1 MGRGVTEWLLKSGS
15 CSQVAHKL
23 FKLVAAVG
31 IVTEHVETGEPRT
44 EDDGVA
50 RLGGGI
56 SPAHRFLERAAHGM
70 RDVVGSAKSGQRGP
84 RLANEP
90 GVLGSV
96 GNALDEGKEIAPLGP
111 APGDEVNRCR
121 KGGQRGLDGVEVC
134 RRVRAAHRESYVYL
148 ILLTARTDSQDLVEG
163 MEAGADDYLT
173 KPFAFEEL
181 LARVRALL
189 RKREA
194 GSPTKLQVAD
204 LTMDLLTHK
213 VLRAGREIELTS
225 REFALLE
232 YLIRNVETVVTR
244 TMIAEHVWDVNFD
257 TFTNVID
264 VYMSYLRNKIDR
276 DFPDKLIRTVRGR
289 GYVIKG

>member
-1 MGRGVTEWLLKSGS
+1 MMRILIIEDEAKIAAFLKRGLKEEGYAVDMAADGEQGYFLAST
-15 CSQVAHKL
+15 QDYD
-23 FKLVAAVG
+23 LV
-31 IVTEHVETGEPRT
+31 IL
-44 EDDGVA
+44 D
-50 RLGGGI
+50 LM
-56 SPAHRFLERAAHGM
+56 L
-70 RDVVGSAKSGQRGP
+70 
-84 RLANEP
+84 P
-90 GVLGSV
+90 G
-96 GNALDEGKEIAPLGP
+96 
-111 APGDEVNRCR
+111 
-121 KGGQRGLDGVEVC
+121 GLDGLNLC
-134 RRVRAAHRESYVYL
+134 RKLRAEGNEAR
-148 ILLTARTDSQDLVEG
+148 ILVLTARDKVRDKVQGLN
-163 MEAGADDYLT
+163 AGADDYLT

-194 GSPTKLQVAD
+194 GSPTNLQVAD

-213 VLRAGREIELTS
+213 VLRAGREIELTA

-232 YLIRNVETVVTR
+232 YLIRNVGTVVTR

-276 DFPDKLIRTVRGR
+276 AFPDKLIRTLRGR

>member
-1 MGRGVTEWLLKSGS
+1 M
-15 CSQVAHKL
+15 
-23 FKLVAAVG
+23 
-31 IVTEHVETGEPRT
+31 
-44 EDDGVA
+44 
-50 RLGGGI
+50 
-56 SPAHRFLERAAHGM
+56 M
-70 RDVVGSAKSGQRGP
+70 RI
-84 RLANEP
+84 LIIE
-90 GVLGSV
+90 
-96 GNALDEGKEIAPLGP
+96 DEGKIAAFLKRGLKEEGYAVDVAADGEQGYFLASTQDCDLIILDLMLP
-111 APGDEVNRCR
+111 
-121 KGGQRGLDGVEVC
+121 GLDGLNLC
-134 RRVRAAHRESYVYL
+134 RKLRAEGNEAR
-148 ILLTARTDSQDLVEG
+148 ILVLTARDKVREKVQGLN
-163 MEAGADDYLT
+163 AGADDYLT

-213 VLRAGREIELTS
+213 VLRAGREIELTA

-232 YLIRNVETVVTR
+232 YLIRNVGTVITR

-276 DFPDKLIRTVRGR
+276 AFPDKLIRTVRGR

>member
-1 MGRGVTEWLLKSGS
+1 M
-15 CSQVAHKL
+15 
-23 FKLVAAVG
+23 
-31 IVTEHVETGEPRT
+31 
-44 EDDGVA
+44 
-50 RLGGGI
+50 
-56 SPAHRFLERAAHGM
+56 M
-70 RDVVGSAKSGQRGP
+70 RI
-84 RLANEP
+84 LIIE
-90 GVLGSV
+90 
-96 GNALDEGKEIAPLGP
+96 DEGKIAAFLKRGLKEEGYAVDVAADGEQGYFLASTQDCDLIILDLMLP
-111 APGDEVNRCR
+111 
-121 KGGQRGLDGVEVC
+121 GLDGLDLC
-134 RRVRAAHRESYVYL
+134 RKLRAEGNEAR
-148 ILLTARTDSQDLVEG
+148 ILVLTARDKLRDKVQGLN
-163 MEAGADDYLT
+163 AGADDYLT

-181 LARVRALL
+181 LARARALL

-194 GSPTKLQVAD
+194 GSPTKLQVAN

-213 VLRAGREIELTS
+213 VLRAGREIELTA

-232 YLIRNVETVVTR
+232 YLIRNVGTVVTR

>member
-1 MGRGVTEWLLKSGS
+1 MMRIL
-15 CSQVAHKL
+15 
-23 FKLVAAVG
+23 
-31 IVTEHVETGEPRT
+31 IVE
-44 EDDGVA
+44 
-50 RLGGGI
+50 
-56 SPAHRFLERAAHGM
+56 
-70 RDVVGSAKSGQRGP
+70 
-84 RLANEP
+84 
-90 GVLGSV
+90 
-96 GNALDEGKEIAPLGP
+96 DEGKIAAFLKRGLKEEGYAVDVAADGEQGYFLASTQDCDLIILDLMLP
-111 APGDEVNRCR
+111 
-121 KGGQRGLDGVEVC
+121 GLDGLNLC
-134 RRVRAAHRESYVYL
+134 RKLRAEGNEAR
-148 ILLTARTDSQDLVEG
+148 ILVLTARDKVRDKVQGLN
-163 MEAGADDYLT
+163 AGADDYLT

-189 RKREA
+189 RKRDA

-213 VLRAGREIELTS
+213 VLRAGREIELTA

-232 YLIRNVETVVTR
+232 YLIRNVGTVVTR

-276 DFPDKLIRTVRGR
+276 AFPDKLIRTVRGR

>member
-1 MGRGVTEWLLKSGS
+1 MMRILIIEDESKIAAFLKRGLKEEGYA
-15 CSQVAHKL
+15 VD
-23 FKLVAAVG
+23 VAAD
-31 IVTEHVETGEPRT
+31 GEQ
-44 EDDGVA
+44 GY
-50 RLGGGI
+50 
-56 SPAHRFLERAAHGM
+56 FLASTQ
-70 RDVVGSAKSGQRGP
+70 DCD
-84 RLANEP
+84 LII
-90 GVLGSV
+90 
-96 GNALDEGKEIAPLGP
+96 LDLMLP
-111 APGDEVNRCR
+111 
-121 KGGQRGLDGVEVC
+121 GLDGLDLC
-134 RRVRAAHRESYVYL
+134 RKLRAEGNEAR
-148 ILLTARTDSQDLVEG
+148 ILVLTARDKVNDKVQGLN
-163 MEAGADDYLT
+163 AGADDYLT

-189 RKREA
+189 RKRET

-213 VLRAGREIELTS
+213 VLRAGREIELTA

-232 YLIRNVETVVTR
+232 YLIRNVGAVVTR

-276 DFPDKLIRTVRGR
+276 AFPDKLIRTVRGR